1 MEKISHD
8 RRNFLK
14 FIFIAVTA
22 FVLGKLFN
30 PLKNL
35 VMGEKVI
42 EEVDFQNFKYRET
55 TKSFSFMDK
64 EGDPII
70 IVEKDDF

>member
-1 MEKISHD
+1 MEKISKD

-14 FIFIAVTA
+14 FVLIAVGA
-22 FVLGKLFN
+22 FVFGKLFN
-30 PLKNL
+30 PIKNVL
-35 VMGEKVI
+35 LGEKVI
-42 EEVDFQNFKYRET
+42 EEVDFKNFKYRET
-55 TKSFSFMDK
+55 NKEFSFMDK